1 VRTPSPW
8 PSRGSLDWRE
18 ESLGPRSLRESKS
31 VDVLASTMSFRKDGR
46 RPMTSQCQSASSLSS
61 ADTVDAYSHSR
72 HWRSSFNLH
81 ANDDPPPLTPAG
93 RATTRAQLHM
103 MRRRQA
109 MAENATW
116 FDTTRSVLPQG
127 RTLGS
132 PGKSPQAER
141 FTHLDDSVR
150 GRTKWWG
157 TSSLYAR

>member
-1 VRTPSPW
+1 MHV
-8 PSRGSLDWRE
+8 RGSRTQESL
-18 ESLGPRSLRESKS
+18 SLGPRSLCESKS
-31 VDVLASTMSFRKDGR
+31 VDVLASTMPFRKDGR
-46 RPMTSQCQSASSLSS
+46 RPMTSQCHSASSLSSMLSS

-81 ANDDPPPLTPAG
+81 ANDNPPPLTPAG
-93 RATTRAQLHM
+93 RATTRAQLHE

-127 RTLGS
+127 RTLGA